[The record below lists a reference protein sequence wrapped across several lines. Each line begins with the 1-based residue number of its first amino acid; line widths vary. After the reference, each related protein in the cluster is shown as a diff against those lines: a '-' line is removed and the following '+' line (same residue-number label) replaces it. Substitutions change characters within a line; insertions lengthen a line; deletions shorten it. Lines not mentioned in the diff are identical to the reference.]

1 MSASTSA
8 EGVPDRRSR
17 PHRVL
22 LVGGVVIAAIV
33 WLVWP
38 NLPGPLVLN
47 TGTSHH
53 LVTVTIDSLRVGHS
67 DIDIDIT
74 DRAGAPIGHA
84 AVRIQADQPL
94 MGYAGQPVAAVPAG
108 GHRFH
113 VAALPLMMTG
123 PWELRLSI
131 EAHDGVD
138 QLTLPI
144 WVGG

>member
-1 MSASTSA
+1 MIA
-8 EGVPDRRSR
+8 
-17 PHRVL
+17 
-22 LVGGVVIAAIV
+22 VIFWV
-33 WLVWP
+33 VWP
-38 NLPGPLVLN
+38 SPPGPLVLN

-53 LVTVTIDSLRVGHS
+53 LVTVTIDSLRIGNT

-74 DRAGAPIGHA
+74 DRAGTSIGHA
-84 AVRIQADQPL
+84 AVQIQANQPI

-108 GHRFH
+108 RHRFH
-113 VAALPLMMTG
+113 AVALPLMMTG

-138 QLTLPI
+138 QLTLPL